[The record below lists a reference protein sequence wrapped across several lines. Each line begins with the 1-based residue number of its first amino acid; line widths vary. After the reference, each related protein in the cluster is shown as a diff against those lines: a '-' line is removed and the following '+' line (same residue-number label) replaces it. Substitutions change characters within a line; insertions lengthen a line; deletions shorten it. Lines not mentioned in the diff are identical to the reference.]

1 LKKNSRTMFLVAGS
15 MIWLLQILGIMIH
28 IFAIP
33 VVSESLS
40 KEFVEY
46 SGDGPAIQLLLSGL
60 VATGQIALAIVWV
73 LLRRVTK
80 QTLLVKSSSTWVLAL
95 AGTAFGLAAIFLAL
109 MIWLILQNTLPPFAS
124 AGLLTGIL
132 ISSIVGLVTASL
144 NGVLKD
150 ATEARF
156 ELESVI

>member
-1 LKKNSRTMFLVAGS
+1 MKKNSRTMFLVAGS

-60 VATGQIALAIVWV
+60 LAAGQIALAIVWV
-73 LLRRVTK
+73 LLRRVAK
-80 QTLLVKSSSTWVLAL
+80 QTLLVKSSSTWVSAL
-95 AGTAFGLAAIFLAL
+95 SVTAFGLAAIFLAL
-109 MIWLILQNTLPPFAS
+109 MIWLILQNTLPPFVS

-150 ATEARF
+150 ATEARL